1 MRERHWTIQP
11 AIGVFKEEEDALELL
26 NLLSWLMPAVV
37 FVASFID
44 CFLVLI
50 YQAYLHP
57 WKRILV
63 KVAL

>member
-11 AIGVFKEEEDALELL
+11 AIGVLKEEEDALELL
-26 NLLSWLMPAVV
+26 NLLSWFMPAVV

-44 CFLVLI
+44 CFLVFI

-63 KVAL
+63 KVVV